1 MFNWIKRLFNRNSDQ
16 PTTPNQSAND
26 AKVPSFT
33 IVCTLD
39 STGYKVEVD
48 WDPEF
53 IRSLRLRGYASGSD
67 DAIIGQ
73 WMRDMYLTQSSK
85 LTENG
90 QEFM

>member
-1 MFNWIKRLFNRNSDQ
+1 MFNWIKRLFKHDSGDDKQAPSIN
-16 PTTPNQSAND
+16 
-26 AKVPSFT
+26 KVPSFT
-33 IVCTLD
+33 IVCTID
-39 STGYKVEVD
+39 DTGYKVEAD

-53 IRSLRLRGYASGSD
+53 VRSLRLRGYASGSD

-85 LTENG
+85 LSENG

>member
-1 MFNWIKRLFNRNSDQ
+1 MLNWIKQLF
-16 PTTPNQSAND
+16 TKKPNQPITPSESTSD
-26 AKVPSFT
+26 TKVPSFT

-39 STGYKVEVD
+39 TTGYKVEVD

-67 DAIIGQ
+67 DTVIGQ

>member
-1 MFNWIKRLFNRNSDQ
+1 MFKWIKSWFNRER
-16 PTTPNQSAND
+16 TPRSEQSEPNK
-26 AKVPSFT
+26 KVPQFT

-39 STGYKVEVD
+39 TDGYKVEAD

-53 IRSLRLRGYASGSD
+53 ILSLRKRGYASGSD

>member
-1 MFNWIKRLFNRNSDQ
+1 MFKWIKRLFNSESTKADEN
-16 PTTPNQSAND
+16 A
-26 AKVPSFT
+26 AAKKVPSFT

-39 STGYKVEVD
+39 ETGYKVEAD
-48 WDPEF
+48 WDADF
-53 IRSLRLRGYASGSD
+53 IKSLRVRGYASGSD

-85 LTENG
+85 LADNG